1 MALISAK
8 QPHRRHTRLA
18 ARERTAAPRSRAP
31 SHPRRPCPE
40 HQPTR
45 AAEWFLA
52 FPGATAGTVRHRARL
67 PHRPGAPGRCHRA
80 QLSQSDLHHT
90 TRPQKPLPPPRSRP
104 PPSRGAGVV
113 FAHVHQCASSARGVR
128 PRVGVALSWG
138 YAQAGQRGGRWQ
150 LRSAAVS
157 SASGQPP
164 LQAMQ
169 GRISSWAQLCD
180 QPVQAVCP
188 MRTEPSEDACR
199 QPDGRGGG

>member
-164 LQAMQ
+164 LS
-169 GRISSWAQLCD
+169 R
-180 QPVQAVCP
+180 P
-188 MRTEPSEDACR
+188 CR
-199 QPDGRGGG
+199 AGFRRGHNYVTNRY

>member
-1 MALISAK
+1 M
-8 QPHRRHTRLA
+8 QRLA
-18 ARERTAAPRSRAP
+18 ARERAAASSRP
-31 SHPRRPCPE
+31 SSRPRRPCPQ
-40 HQPTR
+40 HQPVR

-157 SASGQPP
+157 SAAGQPP

-180 QPVQAVCP
+180 QPVLLPLRFSHRLVFL
-188 MRTEPSEDACR
+188 PSASIR
-199 QPDGRGGG
+199 GRGWGSQAQGQAS